1 MKIISLIAACLTIC
15 MFSVAAAA
23 QRPEVTI
30 SLNEAFFDSLLD
42 AVFQHASP
50 IEFSIASGNVHRRD
64 TETRRE
70 ETGIATSSDSAF
82 NRSKSINYRPV
93 SLASPHP
100 GGNDMICKE
109 TIQLLRETNG
119 VRTAVRFREGK
130 ILAPIAFSG
139 NYNPPLIGCVPFAG
153 YAETTI
159 DLEFDQ
165 QGQRLVAR
173 ARVYNVS
180 LNGTGG
186 VGGSLIAKMVQ
197 NSIDKKVN
205 PIEILRME
213 KLAFALPVQNTGGLR
228 MKATG
233 VRHDL
238 ENNQLRIHIAYEFT
252 K

>member
-1 MKIISLIAACLTIC
+1 MKKRYLVVAGLAVLL
-15 MFSVAAAA
+15 FSSTSFP

-30 SLNEAFFDSLLD
+30 SLTEAFFDALLD
-42 AVFQHASP
+42 AVFLNASP
-50 IEFSIASGNVHRRD
+50 IEFAIASANSLREN
-64 TETRRE
+64 TET
-70 ETGIATSSDSAF
+70 GSLKNSISSFSDQTSGDSKAVP
-82 NRSKSINYRPV
+82 YLAV
-93 SLASPHP
+93 SSASPRF
-100 GGNDMICKE
+100 GRNSVVCKE
-109 TIQLLRETNG
+109 VIQLLRETNG
-119 VRTAVRFREGK
+119 VRTSVRFREGK

-139 NYNPPLIGCVPFAG
+139 SYNPPLVGCVGFAG

-165 QGQRLVAR
+165 PNQRLVAR

-186 VGGSLIAKMVQ
+186 VGGTLIAKMVQ

-205 PIEILRME
+205 PIEIFRME
-213 KLAFALPVQNTGGLR
+213 KLGFTVPVQNAGNLR

-233 VRHDL
+233 VRHEIDSS
-238 ENNQLRIHIAYEFT
+238 QLRIHVAYEFT